1 MTVIVGPD
9 AQILHTRYK
18 MLSSKTSRRLFVILL
33 LSGLLAAWAWWAG
46 RAKPIEVLVSAVEK
60 GTVEK
65 TVANTRAGTVKAC
78 RRAKLSPSAGG
89 QIARL
94 PVSEGETV
102 KQGQLLLELWNKD
115 LTAQLALTRQEAAS
129 ATATARARCIEA
141 DQARR
146 EAGRLQKLLGRKLVS
161 EEQLDRAVSS
171 ADAADAACEA
181 ARASAAVSEA
191 RVGVTEATLEKTRL
205 IAPFDGVIAEINGEL
220 NEYVTPSPIGIATP
234 PAIDLIANRCFYLT
248 APIDEV
254 DVAGIAVGQDAR
266 VTLDAFG
273 ERRFQGRV
281 RRIAD
286 YVLDVEKQARTVDVE
301 VEFLDQA
308 DIEQLLAGYSADVEI
323 ILDVRRDTLRIPT
336 EAIVDGN
343 GVYLFDPASALVER
357 RQIETGTAN
366 WDHTE
371 VTGGLA
377 EGDLVVTSVD
387 REGLANGVPARRE
400 TAPGQ

>member
-1 MTVIVGPD
+1 MP
-9 AQILHTRYK
+9 
-18 MLSSKTSRRLFVILL
+18 SSKTSRRFFLF
-33 LSGLLAAWAWWAG
+33 LLAIALLATWIWWAN
-46 RAKPIEVLVSAVEK
+46 RAKPVEVAVAAVEK

-89 QIARL
+89 QIASL
-94 PVSEGETV
+94 PVSEGEAV
-102 KQGQLLLELWNKD
+102 KRGQLLLELWNKD
-115 LTAQLALTRQEAAS
+115 LTAQLDLTRQEATS
-129 ATATARARCIEA
+129 AAATARARCIEA

-146 EAGRLQKLLGRKLVS
+146 EADRLQKLLGRKLVS

-171 ADAADAACEA
+171 ADSADAACEA
-181 ARASAAVSEA
+181 ARANAAVSQA
-191 RVGVTEATLEKTRL
+191 RVGVTEATLEKNRL
-205 IAPFDGVIAEINGEL
+205 IAPFDGVVAEINGEL

-254 DVAGIAVGQDAR
+254 DVAGIDVGQSAR

-273 ERRFQGRV
+273 ERRFRGSV

-286 YVLDVEKQARTVDVE
+286 YVLDLEKQARTVDVE
-301 VEFLDQA
+301 VEFVDPA

-323 ILDVRRDTLRIPT
+323 ILDVRKDTLRIPT
-336 EAIVDGN
+336 EAVMDGDS
-343 GVYLFDPASALVER
+343 VYVLDPAAGLVER
-357 RQIETGTAN
+357 RQVRTGTAN

-371 VTGGLA
+371 VTEGLE
-377 EGDLVVTSVD
+377 EGELVVTSVD
-387 REGLANGVPARRE
+387 REGLADGVDARRE
-400 TAPGQ
+400 TAAEQ

>member
-1 MTVIVGPD
+1 MP
-9 AQILHTRYK
+9 L
-18 MLSSKTSRRLFVILL
+18 SKTSRRFFLF
-33 LSGLLAAWAWWAG
+33 LLAIALLATWVWWAN
-46 RAKPIEVLVSAVEK
+46 RAKPVEVAVAAVER

-89 QIARL
+89 QIASL
-94 PVSEGETV
+94 PVSEGEAV
-102 KQGQLLLELWNKD
+102 KRGQLLLELWNKD
-115 LTAQLALTRQEAAS
+115 LTAQLDLTRQEATS
-129 ATATARARCIEA
+129 AAATARARCIEA
-141 DQARR
+141 DQSRR
-146 EAGRLQKLLGRKLVS
+146 EADRLQKLLGRKLVS

-171 ADAADAACEA
+171 ADSAGAACEA
-181 ARASAAVSEA
+181 ARANAAVSQA

-205 IAPFDGVIAEINGEL
+205 IAPFDGVVAEINGEL

-254 DVAGIAVGQDAR
+254 DVAGIGVGQSAR

-273 ERRFQGRV
+273 ERRFRGSV

-286 YVLDVEKQARTVDVE
+286 YVLDLEKQARTVDVE
-301 VEFLDQA
+301 VEFVDPA

-323 ILDVRRDTLRIPT
+323 ILDVRKDTLRIPT
-336 EAIVDGN
+336 EAVMDGDS
-343 GVYLFDPASALVER
+343 VYVLDPVAGLVER
-357 RQIETGTAN
+357 RQVRTGTAN

-371 VTGGLA
+371 VTEGLE
-377 EGDLVVTSVD
+377 EGELVVTSVD
-387 REGLANGVPARRE
+387 REGLTDGVDARRE
-400 TAPGQ
+400 TATEQ

>member
-1 MTVIVGPD
+1 MP
-9 AQILHTRYK
+9 L
-18 MLSSKTSRRLFVILL
+18 SKTSRRFFLF
-33 LSGLLAAWAWWAG
+33 LLAIAVLATWFWWAN
-46 RAKPIEVLVSAVEK
+46 RSKPVEVAVATVEK

-89 QIARL
+89 QIASL
-94 PVSEGETV
+94 PVSEGEAV
-102 KQGQLLLELWNKD
+102 KRGQLLLELWNKD
-115 LTAQLALTRQEAAS
+115 LTAQLDLTRQEATS
-129 ATATARARCIEA
+129 AAATARARCIEA
-141 DQARR
+141 DQSRR
-146 EAGRLQKLLGRKLVS
+146 EADRLQKLLGRKLVS

-171 ADAADAACEA
+171 ADSAGAACEA
-181 ARASAAVSEA
+181 ARANAAVSQA

-205 IAPFDGVIAEINGEL
+205 IAPFDGVVAEINGEL

-254 DVAGIAVGQDAR
+254 DVAGIGVGQSAR

-273 ERRFQGRV
+273 ERRFRGSV

-286 YVLDVEKQARTVDVE
+286 YVLDLEKQARTVDVE
-301 VEFLDQA
+301 VEFVDPA

-323 ILDVRRDTLRIPT
+323 ILDVRKDTLRIPT
-336 EAIVDGN
+336 EAVMDGDS
-343 GVYLFDPASALVER
+343 VYVLDPAAGLVER
-357 RQIETGTAN
+357 RQVRTGTAN

-371 VTGGLA
+371 VTEGLE
-377 EGDLVVTSVD
+377 EGELVVTSVD
-387 REGLANGVPARRE
+387 REGLADGVDARRE
-400 TAPGQ
+400 TAAEQ